1 METSATPLV
10 FAPAVAAATKRVR
23 IGLSVSVLGLHHPAL
38 IAESA
43 AMVDHLS
50 NGRLDFGYGSGSQTI
65 EYEGL
70 GIPVEEARERT
81 LEAFEIIRRL
91 WTEDKVSHA
100 GRFFTVDDV
109 GTRPRPLQRP
119 HPPVYLASQSPAAV
133 EWVAEQGLGLLTSGI
148 FSPLETTLESGARYA
163 AARSRMGDSPEQA
176 AAALQKNWVVALWVH
191 VADTDEE
198 AHANARGPQL
208 WLRKVSD
215 ELRVP
220 RDWSNLSDEFAA
232 RMREK
237 MKHASPISDWDHLRD
252 NVMAIGSPDTVLKK
266 LQALADSGAGQMIAW
281 MDFGGLDNEKVMHS
295 MTLFRNDVVPRLQ
308 ESAQRERVG

>member
-1 METSATPLV
+1 MKFGTLHLMQHPWNISDGEIIGRTLEQVRLADKLGYDSVWLGEHHFSPYGNIGDPLV

-23 IGLSVSVLGLHHPAL
+23 IGLAVSVLGLHHPAL

-119 HPPVYLASQSPAAV
+119 HPRYIWRHSLRRPS
-133 EWVAEQGLGLLTSGI
+133 SGW
-148 FSPLETTLESGARYA
+148 R
-163 AARSRMGDSPEQA
+163 
-176 AAALQKNWVVALWVH
+176 N
-191 VADTDEE
+191 
-198 AHANARGPQL
+198 RG
-208 WLRKVSD
+208 W
-215 ELRVP
+215 
-220 RDWSNLSDEFAA
+220 
-232 RMREK
+232 
-237 MKHASPISDWDHLRD
+237 
-252 NVMAIGSPDTVLKK
+252 GC
-266 LQALADSGAGQMIAW
+266 
-281 MDFGGLDNEKVMHS
+281 
-295 MTLFRNDVVPRLQ
+295 
-308 ESAQRERVG
+308 